1 MSMMSKINTEAKTTP
16 TEYTGKPMI
25 LRKLFERISDCFD
38 SYINVKFGSSEY
50 ITREG

>member
-1 MSMMSKINTEAKTTP
+1 MSIILKINPEPKTTP
-16 TEYTGKPMI
+16 TDYTGKPMI